1 MLGRRNLRYQ
11 MKSPVDPPDNNTDC
25 PVVSE
30 ADYAQHSGHVLFVGA
45 GPGQPDLLTVRA
57 IRALEQADVVVHD
70 QLVSPA
76 VLNVIQPSAEKILLS
91 EILERS
97 SGNDTGLTLGNYL
110 AGRAANGHTV
120 VRLKGGDPTIFARL
134 REEIEPLIE
143 HSISF
148 EIIPGITS
156 ATAAAAA
163 AVTPLTSRSVS
174 SSLTIVTGHEAKNKK
189 ETLDYENLSI
199 QEGTIVIYM
208 GVEQAQHWSNA
219 ILKAGRS
226 PDTPVTLVSRCSWP
240 DQRIIQTTLG
250 SCASD
255 IDIANIPSPAVA
267 LIGETPM
274 SSPKR
279 KQHVSPLQGCRLLV
293 TRPVGQA
300 GPVIADITQRGGE
313 AIHLPLVD
321 IVPASDPRDLETAVD
336 NAWSFDWIVF
346 TSVNGV
352 DHFCRQMRLQE
363 LDPRVL
369 GSVQLAAIGPATK
382 KALEEQGFVCDLVPD
397 MFLSEGFVQA
407 LNQEGKGQRFLLIQA
422 ERGRDVLHKELE
434 AAGHEVTQVAA
445 YASQPTS
452 LDRQTALRM
461 IEQFPVSWIL
471 LTSSFIAETAA
482 NVFGDHLRTWKI
494 ASISPITSLKLTEL
508 GYPATVEASEAT
520 MKSLLDS
527 IESWQHNHAEASAC
541 QEIPAG
547 KTVPTE

>member
-1 MLGRRNLRYQ
+1 MLERKTSRYQ
-11 MKSPVDPPDNNTDC
+11 MKSPVDPPGNKTNS
-25 PVVSE
+25 PRVSVVDH
-30 ADYAQHSGHVLFVGA
+30 AHRCGHVLFVGA

-76 VLNVIQPSAEKILLS
+76 VLNIIQPSAQKILLS
-91 EILERS
+91 EILEHS
-97 SGNDTGLTLGNYL
+97 SEKDTGLTLGTYL
-110 AGRAANGHTV
+110 AECAANGHTV

-163 AVTPLTSRSVS
+163 AVTPLTSRSIS

-189 ETLDYENLSI
+189 ETLDYENLSV

-219 ILKAGRS
+219 LLKAGRS

-250 SCASD
+250 SCALD
-255 IDIANIPSPAVA
+255 IDVAKIPSPAVA
-267 LIGETPM
+267 MIGETPM
-274 SSPKR
+274 SIPKR
-279 KQHVSPLQGCRLLV
+279 KKPASPLQGCRLLV
-293 TRPVGQA
+293 TRPAGQA

-313 AIHLPLVD
+313 AMHLPLVD
-321 IVPASDPRDLETAVD
+321 IVPASDPSELQTAVD
-336 NAWSFDWIVF
+336 DAWSFDWIVF

-363 LDPRVL
+363 LDPRAL
-369 GSVQLAAIGPATK
+369 GSVQLAAIGPVTK

-397 MFLSEGFVQA
+397 MFLSEEFVHA
-407 LNQEGKGQRFLLIQA
+407 LNQEGTKQRFLLIQA
-422 ERGRDVLHKELE
+422 ERGRDVLRRELE
-434 AAGHEVTQVAA
+434 AAGHEVRQVAA

-452 LDRQTALRM
+452 SDRQTALRM
-461 IEQFPVSWIL
+461 IQQFPVSWIL
-471 LTSSFIAETAA
+471 LTSSFIAETAV
-482 NVFGDHLRTWKI
+482 NVFGDHLLTWKI
-494 ASISPITSLKLTEL
+494 ASISPITSSKLSEL
-508 GYPATVEASEAT
+508 GYPATVEATEAT
-520 MKSLLDS
+520 MESLLDS
-527 IESWQHNHAEASAC
+527 IESWQQNHVEAPVC
-541 QEIPAG
+541 EEIPAG

>member
-1 MLGRRNLRYQ
+1 MLERRKFRYQ
-11 MKSPVDPPDNNTDC
+11 MKSPVDPSDNNNNS
-25 PVVSE
+25 PLVS
-30 ADYAQHSGHVLFVGA
+30 AVDYAQRHGHVLFVGA

-76 VLNVIQPSAEKILLS
+76 VLNIIQPSAQKILLS

-97 SGNDTGLTLGNYL
+97 SGNDTGVTLGTYL
-110 AGRAANGHTV
+110 AGCAAKGHTV

-163 AVTPLTSRSVS
+163 AVTPLTSRSIS
-174 SSLTIVTGHEAKNKK
+174 SSLTIVTGHEAKDKK
-189 ETLDYENLSI
+189 ETLDYKNLSI

-250 SCASD
+250 SCALD
-255 IDIANIPSPAVA
+255 IDISKIPSPAVA
-267 LIGETPM
+267 LIGETPI

-279 KQHVSPLQGCRLLV
+279 KKQASPLQGCRLLV
-293 TRPVGQA
+293 TRPAGQA
-300 GPVIADITQRGGE
+300 GPVIADIAQRGGE
-313 AIHLPLVD
+313 AMHLPLVD
-321 IVPASDPRDLETAVD
+321 IVPASDPIELQTAVD
-336 NAWSFDWIVF
+336 DAWSFDWIIF

-352 DHFCRQMRLQE
+352 DHFCRQMRLRE
-363 LDPRVL
+363 LDPRAL

-382 KALEEQGFVCDLVPD
+382 KALEEQGLVCDLVPD
-397 MFLSEGFVQA
+397 RFLSEGFVHA
-407 LNQEGKGQRFLLIQA
+407 LNQVGRRQRFLLIQA
-422 ERGRDVLHKELE
+422 ERGRDVLHRELE
-434 AAGHEVTQVAA
+434 AAGHEVRRVAA

-452 LDRQTALRM
+452 SDRQTVFRM

-471 LTSSFIAETAA
+471 LTSSFIAETAV
-482 NVFGDHLRTWKI
+482 NVFGDHLLTWKI
-494 ASISPITSLKLTEL
+494 ASISPITSSKLTEL
-508 GYPATVEASEAT
+508 GYPATVEATEAT

-527 IESWQHNHAEASAC
+527 IESWQQNHIEASAC
-541 QEIPAG
+541 KEIPAG